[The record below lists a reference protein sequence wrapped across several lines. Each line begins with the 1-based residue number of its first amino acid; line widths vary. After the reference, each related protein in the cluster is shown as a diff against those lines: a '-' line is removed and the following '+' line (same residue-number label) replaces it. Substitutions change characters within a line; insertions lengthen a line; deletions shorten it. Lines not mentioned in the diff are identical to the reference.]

1 MICSREQFQKNP
13 LQSFILSLIIFIHIV
28 FLLILIISPS
38 FAFRKKEQKPLI
50 VKTIIPKP
58 PSRTI
63 PLEKKAPVTAPK
75 AITTPPT
82 KQQTPKKEAPA
93 SKTMAP
99 KPAPIPKKEAAVVEK
114 RLSKSKQNPP
124 AAKKSPP
131 ERAKISDSLLKELE
145 ESIATID
152 KKSVSKMTSPSKA
165 IAPIPLQIDL
175 HSSDSEADADYT
187 DLLVSKLHES
197 LRLPDFGEV
206 KIQLSLRQDGSV
218 VKVVVLKAQSEKNKQ
233 YLESNLTRL
242 KFPRFEGTY
251 SNKKEYTFILRF
263 CNE

>member
-1 MICSREQFQKNP
+1 MSLRVQN
-13 LQSFILSLIIFIHIV
+13 FILSVVIGIHLV

-38 FAFRKKEQKPLI
+38 FAVRKKEQKPLI
-50 VKTIIPKP
+50 VKTIVPKP
-58 PSRTI
+58 PSRTTT
-63 PLEKKAPVTAPK
+63 PLEKKPPVAAPAAPSKAVTA
-75 AITTPPT
+75 TPPA
-82 KQQTPKKEAPA
+82 KK
-93 SKTMAP
+93 TAP
-99 KPAPIPKKEAAVVEK
+99 KPAAPPAPKKEAAVAEK
-114 RLSKSKQNPP
+114 RLTKSKQSPP
-124 AAKKSPP
+124 AAAKKSPP

-145 ESIATID
+145 ESIAKMD
-152 KKSVSKMTSPSKA
+152 KKSVAKTSKA

-175 HSSDSEADADYT
+175 HSSDSGEDADYT
-187 DLLVSKLHES
+187 ALLIRELHES

-233 YLESNLTRL
+233 YLESNLMRL

-251 SNKKEYTFILRF
+251 SNKKECTFILTF